1 MNIHLV
7 WAQDLDG
14 GIGKNG
20 KLPWHIS
27 EDLQN
32 FKKITLDS
40 VIIMGRSTW
49 DSLPFKPLPKR
60 RNIVLS
66 KTKIENVEV
75 YHTITDCI
83 DILKKE
89 KIELVY
95 IIGGE
100 TIYKQ
105 FFDFA
110 DFLHITFIDTVISD
124 IDTFFPLSMEEI
136 KSLFLQ
142 ISGEQLSN
150 NAHYTFWSRI
160 KKSYIND
167 SK

>member
-7 WAQDLDG
+7 WAQDLNG

-49 DSLPFKPLPKR
+49 NSLPLKPLPKR

-66 KTKIENVEV
+66 NTKIENVEV
-75 YHTITDCI
+75 YHTINDCI

-95 IIGGE
+95 IIGGA

-105 FFDFA
+105 FFEFA
-110 DFLHITFIDTVISD
+110 DFLHITFIDAIISD
-124 IDTFFPLSMEEI
+124 IDIFFPLSMKEI
-136 KSLFLQ
+136 KNLFLQ
-142 ISGEQLSN
+142 TAGKQLSN

-160 KKSYIND
+160 KKS
-167 SK
+167 

>member
-1 MNIHLV
+1 MNIHLI

-20 KLPWHIS
+20 KLPWHVS

-49 DSLPFKPLPKR
+49 DSLPFKPLPNR

-66 KTKIENVEV
+66 KRKIENIEV
-75 YHTITDCI
+75 YHSINNCI
-83 DILKKE
+83 DTLKKE
-89 KIELVY
+89 KIKLVY

-100 TIYKQ
+100 TIYNQ
-105 FFDFA
+105 FFKFA
-110 DFLHITFIDTVISD
+110 DFLHITFIDIMTYN
-124 IDTFFPLSMEEI
+124 IDTFFPLSIEEI
-136 KSLFLQ
+136 KNLFLQ
-142 ISGEQLSN
+142 ISGKQLSSK
-150 NAHYTFWSRI
+150 AHYTLWSRI
-160 KKSYIND
+160 KKLD
-167 SK
+167 KL

>member
-7 WAQDLDG
+7 WAQDLNG
-14 GIGKNG
+14 GIGQNG

-49 DSLPFKPLPKR
+49 NSLPLKPLPKR

-75 YHTITDCI
+75 YHTINDCI

-95 IIGGE
+95 IIGGA

-105 FFDFA
+105 FFEFS
-110 DFLHITFIDTVISD
+110 DFLHITFIDAIISD
-124 IDTFFPLSMEEI
+124 IDTFFPLSMKEI
-136 KSLFLQ
+136 KNLFFQ
-142 ISGEQLSN
+142 TSGKQLSN
-150 NAHYTFWSRI
+150 NAHYTFWARI
-160 KKSYIND
+160 KKS
-167 SK
+167 

>member
-27 EDLQN
+27 ADLQN

-60 RNIVLS
+60 RNIILS
-66 KTKIENVEV
+66 KTKIDNVEV
-75 YHTITDCI
+75 YHSLNDCI
-83 DILKKE
+83 DALKKE

-105 FFDFA
+105 FFEFA
-110 DFLHITFIDTVISD
+110 DFLHITFIDVITSD
-124 IDTFFPLSMEEI
+124 IDTFFPLSIEEI
-136 KSLFLQ
+136 KGLFLQ
-142 ISGEQLSN
+142 TSGEQLSN
-150 NAHYTFWSRI
+150 NAHYPLWSRI
-160 KKSYIND
+160 KKI
-167 SK
+167 K

>member
-7 WAQDLDG
+7 WAQDLNG

-49 DSLPFKPLPKR
+49 NSLPLKPLPKR

-66 KTKIENVEV
+66 NTKIENVEV
-75 YHTITDCI
+75 YHTINDCI

-105 FFDFA
+105 FFEYA
-110 DFLHITFIDTVISD
+110 DFLHITFIDAIISD
-124 IDTFFPLSMEEI
+124 IDTFFPLSMKEI
-136 KSLFLQ
+136 KNLFFQ
-142 ISGEQLSN
+142 TSGKQLSN
-150 NAHYTFWSRI
+150 NAHYTFWARI
-160 KKSYIND
+160 KKS
-167 SK
+167 

>member
-7 WAQDLDG
+7 WAQDLNG

-49 DSLPFKPLPKR
+49 NSLPLKPLPKR

-66 KTKIENVEV
+66 NTKIENVEV
-75 YHTITDCI
+75 YHTINDCI

-95 IIGGE
+95 IIGGA

-105 FFDFA
+105 FFEFA
-110 DFLHITFIDTVISD
+110 DFLHITFIDAIISD
-124 IDTFFPLSMEEI
+124 IDIFFPLSMKEI
-136 KSLFLQ
+136 KNLFLQ
-142 ISGEQLSN
+142 TSGKQLSN
-150 NAHYTFWSRI
+150 NTHYTFWSRI
-160 KKSYIND
+160 KKS
-167 SK
+167 

>member
-7 WAQDLDG
+7 WAQDLNG

-49 DSLPFKPLPKR
+49 NSLPLKPLPKR

-66 KTKIENVEV
+66 NTKIENVEV
-75 YHTITDCI
+75 YHTINDCI

-105 FFDFA
+105 FFKFA
-110 DFLHITFIDTVISD
+110 DFLHITFIDAIISD
-124 IDTFFPLSMEEI
+124 IDTFFPLSMKEI
-136 KSLFLQ
+136 KNLFFQ
-142 ISGEQLSN
+142 TSGKQLSN
-150 NAHYTFWSRI
+150 NAHYTFWARI
-160 KKSYIND
+160 KKS
-167 SK
+167 